1 MLKTWVKAICCTALA
16 MAIVPRGALGE
27 SADDRAKKIVDSFS
41 VDQVLGQ
48 MTQINLDVILDS
60 QGHLNEDKVREL
72 AKLHVGSY
80 LGGQYMNGAKNGTYA
95 NTVDEWRKMITRIQ
109 EIHTEVDNG
118 NPVIYGI
125 DSVHGAIFVQNAT
138 IFGQQINGGASFNPD
153 LVRKM
158 GEITGRDTA
167 AAGIPWI
174 FGPILEISQNPLW
187 ARTFETFGEDPYLVS
202 VMGSNIIKGIQAN
215 KDVAACMKHFVG
227 YSKTPTGHDRD
238 GVTLS
243 DFDLLNYFMPPFIAA
258 TQAGVKSAMEN
269 YISINGVPVV
279 ASSKILRDLLRRDLG
294 FEGFVV
300 TDYAEINN
308 LYNFH
313 RVAKSL
319 SEAVRMS
326 LTQTSIDMSMVPSN
340 TDFINYGK
348 EMLKDFPEYSERLK
362 ESARRI
368 VKTKIELGLYETPV
382 PGAKYVK
389 DVGSSD
395 HNQVA
400 LDLARE
406 SIVLLKNQD
415 NVLPLSTSD
424 SVFLTGHS
432 ADDRGNLCGGWT
444 LRWQG
449 YSGNSMFPNGIS
461 VKDGFQKLASNSS
474 VSYFNGLS
482 ANGTYSAGDLA
493 KAKELASKAKY
504 TVAVIGEATYAEKP
518 GDIDDLALPIG
529 QINYV
534 KELASTG
541 TKVIVVLVG
550 GRPRLLSGLPSNV
563 HAVINALL
571 PGELGGQAIAEIIYG
586 KVNPSGRLP
595 ITYPK
600 DPANIMIPYNRRVTT
615 LCADQTPCKMEWDF
629 GTGLSY
635 TTFSYSAVKLSKTK
649 VSGKND
655 KVKASVTVTNTG
667 KVKGKETVMLFLI
680 QPFRSISVP
689 EAKQLKK
696 FEKIELAPGKSK
708 TVEFELNYKD
718 WSVFDPQIGKG
729 FVRSAEDG
737 DFVVAIKPETDCDVY
752 NSAGITNPLCAKF
765 TLESSWVP
773 FRLNA
778 PEQTG
783 ISIAS
788 ETS

>member
-1 MLKTWVKAICCTALA
+1 MLKSWIKAICFTALA
-16 MAIVPRGALGE
+16 LAIVPSGALTDSAE
-27 SADDRAKKIVDSFS
+27 SRAAKIVDGFS
-41 VDQVLGQ
+41 VDEVLGQ
-48 MTQINLDVILDS
+48 MTQINIAVLLNS
-60 QGHLNEDKVREL
+60 QGGLDEDKVRQF

-80 LGGQYMNGAKNGTYA
+80 LGSPQTNGPIGGNYSSS
-95 NTVDEWRKMITRIQ
+95 VDEWRKMITRIQ
-109 EIHTEVDNG
+109 DIHKEEGNG
-118 NPVIYGI
+118 HPIIYGI
-125 DSVHGAIFVQNAT
+125 DSVHGANFILNTT
-138 IFGQQINGGASFNPD
+138 IFGHQINGGASFNPD

-167 AAGIPWI
+167 AAGISWT
-174 FGPILEISQNPLW
+174 FGPILELSQNPLW
-187 ARTFETFGEDPYLVS
+187 PRTYETFGEDPYLVS
-202 VMGSNIIKGIQAN
+202 VMGSNVIKGIQAN

-300 TDYAEINN
+300 TDFAEIYN
-308 LYNFH
+308 LNSFH

-326 LTQTSIDMSMVPSN
+326 LTQTSIDMSMVAMDSN
-340 TDFINYGK
+340 FITYAK
-348 EMLKDFPEYSERLK
+348 DMLKDFPEYYDRLK

-368 VKTKIELGLYETPV
+368 IKTKIELGLYETPV

-389 DVGSSD
+389 DVGSSAHRD
-395 HNQVA
+395 VA

-415 NVLPLSTSD
+415 NTLPLSTSD
-424 SVFLTGHS
+424 TVFLTGHS
-432 ADDRGNLCGGWT
+432 ADDRGNLCGGWS
-444 LRWQG
+444 LRWPG

-461 VKDGFQKLASNSS
+461 VKDGFQKLASISS
-474 VSYFNGLS
+474 VSYFNGLTV
-482 ANGTYSAGDLA
+482 NGTYTADDLA

-504 TVAVIGEATYAEKP
+504 TVAVIGEATYAEKS
-518 GDIDDLALPIG
+518 GDLDDLALPIG

-783 ISIAS
+783 ISIVS
-788 ETS
+788 ESD

>member
-1 MLKTWVKAICCTALA
+1 MLKSWIKALCCTALA
-16 MAIVPRGALGE
+16 LAAVPRGTLAE
-27 SADDRAKKIVDSFS
+27 TADERAAKIVDKFTIE
-41 VDQVLGQ
+41 DILGQ
-48 MTQINLDVILDS
+48 MTQINIDVILDS
-60 QGHLNEDKVREL
+60 EGKLNEAKVIEL
-72 AKLHVGSY
+72 AKLRVGSY
-80 LGGQYMNGAKNGTYA
+80 LNSPFSGGDKNGKYGY
-95 NTVDEWRKMITRIQ
+95 TVDEWRKLITRIQ
-109 EIHTEVDNG
+109 ELSTKENG
-118 NPVIYGI
+118 GHPIIYGL
-125 DSVHGAIFVQNAT
+125 DSVHGAIYVQNST
-138 IFGQQINGGASFNPD
+138 IFGQQINGGASFNTD

-167 AAGIPWI
+167 AAGVSWI

-215 KDVAACMKHFVG
+215 DDVAACMKHFVG

-300 TDYAEINN
+300 TDWAEINN
-308 LYNFH
+308 LHDFH

-348 EMLKDFPEYSERLK
+348 EMLKDFPEYYERLK

-444 LRWQG
+444 IRWQG

-461 VKDGFQKLASNSS
+461 VKEGFEKLASNSS
-474 VSYFNGLS
+474 VSYFNGLKADGSYSS
-482 ANGTYSAGDLA
+482 ADLA

-586 KVNPSGRLP
+586 EVNPSGRLP

-600 DPANIMIPYNRRVTT
+600 DPANIMMPYNRRVTT
-615 LCADQTPCKMEWDF
+615 LCGDQTACKMEWDF

-635 TTFSYSAVKLSKTK
+635 TTFSYSPVKLSKTK
-649 VSGKND
+649 VSGD
-655 KVKASVTVTNTG
+655 SDTLTASVMVTNTG

-689 EAKQLKK
+689 EVKQLKK
-696 FEKIELAPGKSK
+696 FEKIELAPGTSK

-718 WSVFDPQIGKG
+718 WSVFDPQIGNG

-765 TLESSWVP
+765 TLESSLVP
-773 FRLNA
+773 FSLKA
-778 PEQTG
+778 TEKTG
-783 ISIAS
+783 ISLAS
-788 ETS
+788 EGA